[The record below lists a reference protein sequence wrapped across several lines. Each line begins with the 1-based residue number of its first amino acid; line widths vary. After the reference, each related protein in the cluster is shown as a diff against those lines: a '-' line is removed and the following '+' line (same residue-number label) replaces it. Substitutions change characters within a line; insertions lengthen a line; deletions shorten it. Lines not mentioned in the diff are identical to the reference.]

1 MSVTKRFPA
10 TVTLDT
16 PTFLNDKNID
26 SELYAL
32 LQTLSTVVDGE
43 SVVFKSNLP
52 TQAEMCNII
61 KIKSPKTLRSHLAY
75 LIERGYVET
84 REEFPDRY
92 YLPMCEDVFLMLPL
106 PTIQYF
112 VDTATENVIKVY
124 IYLFQRFKWKGSN
137 YTFTIEEL
145 GEHLGLKVQGR
156 TRYYEMFKNILTSLS
171 LSGFIEYE
179 EFFDGKSPRKR
190 LLNVS
195 PTVKNLNG

>member
-32 LQTLSTVVDGE
+32 FQTLSTMVDGE

-75 LIERGYVET
+75 LIERGYV
-84 REEFPDRY
+84 
-92 YLPMCEDVFLMLPL
+92 
-106 PTIQYF
+106 
-112 VDTATENVIKVY
+112 
-124 IYLFQRFKWKGSN
+124 
-137 YTFTIEEL
+137 
-145 GEHLGLKVQGR
+145 
-156 TRYYEMFKNILTSLS
+156 
-171 LSGFIEYE
+171 
-179 EFFDGKSPRKR
+179 
-190 LLNVS
+190 
-195 PTVKNLNG
+195 